1 MELCVAHANR
11 SSLVVIDLARSR
23 RRSARWTTP
32 GIFRLLRPDTFQQ
45 SRLVKPGSS
54 SFAVCNVGSKQAA
67 DGSRAIHDVDA
78 LRRRGQTFDC
88 GAVSVLIPWPGDKM
102 KSTVRHV
109 LITATTL
116 TIYCF
121 STSISASGPNANR
134 PELVARD
141 DQALVVFC
149 RASALKGVAWGHDY
163 YIDGVHVAKLS
174 SGGYTQ
180 VNIPAREVM
189 VSTGPKR
196 NPTFRKRKIDAK
208 VGRIYYVIDDPGN
221 SFASYET
228 LSATGTDDC
237 TRRAKKFQ
245 APIAN
250 SIE

>member
-1 MELCVAHANR
+1 M
-11 SSLVVIDLARSR
+11 
-23 RRSARWTTP
+23 
-32 GIFRLLRPDTFQQ
+32 
-45 SRLVKPGSS
+45 KPT
-54 SFAVCNVGSKQAA
+54 
-67 DGSRAIHDVDA
+67 I
-78 LRRRGQTFDC
+78 
-88 GAVSVLIPWPGDKM
+88 
-102 KSTVRHV
+102 RHV

-121 STSISASGPNANR
+121 STSTSASGPNANR
-134 PELVARD
+134 PELVARG

-163 YIDGVHVAKLS
+163 YIDGLHVAKLS

-196 NPTFRKRKIDAK
+196 NPTFRERKIDAE

-228 LSATGTDDC
+228 LIATDTDDC

-245 APIAN
+245 APILN